1 MTPSLKESCSRGK
14 NIETDQDVPCYF
26 FLARQ
31 LCGCPLFLCPSG
43 LVKSRPV
50 AEAMSDPQKL
60 MYHRKLEGEQNRLG
74 VQGHRATRTFPV
86 SWSAPDGG
94 FVTLACNLAFFSEV
108 DGRARRSRTL
118 AVNQEHTVFSHGLSR
133 EVGMVYD
140 VPQGR
145 TMAES
150 LMLQV
155 FLQREGSA
163 DIAASRFGSRLFGL
177 KIQIHPLATG
187 GIYVT
192 DKMFQI
198 CVLS

>member
-1 MTPSLKESCSRGK
+1 
-14 NIETDQDVPCYF
+14 
-26 FLARQ
+26 
-31 LCGCPLFLCPSG
+31 
-43 LVKSRPV
+43 
-50 AEAMSDPQKL
+50 
-60 MYHRKLEGEQNRLG
+60 MYHRKLEGEQNHLG
-74 VQGHRATRTFPV
+74 VQGHRATHTSPV

-94 FVTLACNLAFFSEV
+94 FVTLACSLAFFSQV
-108 DGRARRSRTL
+108 DGRACRSKTVDQEL
-118 AVNQEHTVFSHGLSR
+118 AVFSHGLSR

-145 TMAES
+145 TMSES

-155 FLQREGSA
+155 FLQLVGSA

-187 GIYVT
+187 CINVT